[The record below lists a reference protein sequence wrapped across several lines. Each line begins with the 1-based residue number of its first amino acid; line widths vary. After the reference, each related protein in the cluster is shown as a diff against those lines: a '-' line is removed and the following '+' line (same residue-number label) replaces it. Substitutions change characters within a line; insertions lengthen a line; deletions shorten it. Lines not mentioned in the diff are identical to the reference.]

1 MGHGIAIEMRVI
13 CLRDQQR
20 SAATHWHDGQ
30 LKKWCQDLFAGA
42 MHVFLE
48 KTANRAGLVLRY
60 PRDERVMRCC
70 SGRREYG
77 GQSSVAENGFA
88 VRRACRS
95 DKLFAQL
102 EITPGNIEGHRSRN
116 RHCGCNLRPLCWQ
129 ILRVFGH
136 DHIRYDRSIADCL
149 GFQKRNTSVNF
160 ACCRR
165 PNIELRS
172 PTAEM
177 VPPARS
183 RQSTN

>member
-1 MGHGIAIEMRVI
+1 MARNKQLI
-13 CLRDQQR
+13 CLRDQAR
-20 SAATHWHDGQ
+20 SLRHIGTTG
-30 LKKWCQDLFAGA
+30 KSVKCCQVLFADA

-48 KTANRAGLVLRY
+48 KTAKRAGLVLRY

-88 VRRACRS
+88 VSRACRS

-102 EITPGNIEGHRSRN
+102 EITPGSIEGHRSRS
-116 RHCGCNLRPLCWQ
+116 RHCGCNPRSLYWR
-129 ILRVFGH
+129 ILHVFGH